1 MVAGLLYLIGLIAV
15 LVSVAIAGYSAPAMI
30 ASFTAA
36 MDAGDGNVIEVVADL
51 ARGLT
56 WAIWPIIIGLALM
69 GFGRVIMLLSSINRS
84 LRGQN

>member
-15 LVSVAIAGYSAPAMI
+15 LVSVAIAGYGAPAMI

-36 MDAGDGNVIEVVADL
+36 MDAGNANVPEVIADL
-51 ARGLT
+51 ASGLA
-56 WAIWPIIIGLALM
+56 WAIWPVIIGLALM

-84 LRGQN
+84 LRGQS